1 MGGKHAITRDEIL
14 QKAYDRAC
22 ASGIS
27 ALDTRSIAREC
38 GVAVGTIYNY
48 FPDMASLRTE
58 VIQRFWLEA
67 LGRARQAA
75 CKVGEGSALCYCRRL
90 FEALGA
96 SLAGF
101 REYWLRDMPS
111 LDGRTRE
118 RTRDAEAA
126 CFRSIQ
132 AVIRQAIEADE
143 LISRQARAR
152 LDTCALAEFIWSAM
166 LDSLRRGET
175 SQSIVLDVLEL
186 ALYGSVDDGTQGA

>member
-1 MGGKHAITRDEIL
+1 MGSKQTITRDEIL

-22 ASGIS
+22 AEGIS

-48 FPDMASLRTE
+48 FPDMAALRTE

-67 LGRARQAA
+67 LERANRAA
-75 CKVGEGSALCYCRRL
+75 CRAGEGSTLCYCRRL
-90 FEALGA
+90 LEAPGS

-101 REYWLRDMPS
+101 REYWLRDMPA

-132 AVIRQAIEADE
+132 ASIQQVIEADGRI
-143 LISRQARAR
+143 LARARAR
-152 LDTCALAEFIWSAM
+152 LDEEALAGFIWSSM
-166 LDSLRRGET
+166 LDSLRRGEA
-175 SQSIVLDVLEL
+175 SQAIVLDVLEL
-186 ALYGSVDDGTQGA
+186 ALYGAQTPEA

>member
-1 MGGKHAITRDEIL
+1 MGGKQTITRDAIL

-22 ASGIS
+22 AEGIS

-48 FPDMASLRTE
+48 FPDMAALRTE
-58 VIQRFWLEA
+58 VIQCFWLEA
-67 LGRARQAA
+67 LERANRAA
-75 CKVGEGSALCYCRRL
+75 CWAGEGSTLCYCRRL
-90 FEALGA
+90 LESLGL

-101 REYWLRDMPS
+101 REYWLRDMPA

-132 AVIRQAIEADE
+132 ASVQQVIEADDKI
-143 LISRQARAR
+143 LARARAR
-152 LDTCALAEFIWSAM
+152 LDEEALACFIWSSM
-166 LDSLRRGET
+166 LDSLRRGEA
-175 SQSIVLDVLEL
+175 SQMIVLDVLEL
-186 ALYGSVDDGTQGA
+186 ALYGAQGPEA